1 MNRTLLLVLA
11 SACGLLVLAGASQ
24 EPSRIDGRRPS
35 DPATTTGVASGLNQ
49 PVEVRVPAPDAKP
62 SSAQLPAAPRYSLP
76 WYSVNSGGETRLP
89 GTTFDLGLTAGE
101 ATAGFVTGTRFDM
114 GFGFWYGAASA
125 ACPIE
130 MSGDVNINGIISASD
145 IIVLVNYVFKA
156 GPEPLPCLA
165 NGDVNCNGLV
175 SSSDIITL
183 VISVFKAGPPPCNIC
198 DLIPSVWSCP

>member
-1 MNRTLLLVLA
+1 MRRSLFVLVICAGAALVLTGA
-11 SACGLLVLAGASQ
+11 GMDPSPNPEMATTKPTPSAVAAGAPMF
-24 EPSRIDGRRPS
+24 ELDW
-35 DPATTTGVASGLNQ
+35 L
-49 PVEVRVPAPDAKP
+49 
-62 SSAQLPAAPRYSLP
+62 
-76 WYSVNSGGETRLP
+76 SVNGGGATQAAGSSFE
-89 GTTFDLGLTAGE
+89 LGLTVGQPAAGYVSGRSFE
-101 ATAGFVTGTRFDM
+101 LGLGI
-114 GFGFWYGAASA
+114 WYGAAGA

-183 VISVFKAGPPPCNIC
+183 VISVFKAGPPPCNVC
-198 DLIPSVWSCP
+198 DLIPAVWSCP